1 MDQAELD
8 RFESQAAEIVGAAKG
23 LFDEFEA
30 RLAQALNEQK
40 LTNAQTR
47 DDAVQLRKVLQE
59 VVASSKAVVDS
70 REREANRIVQE
81 WKTLFQDLARKA
93 GQEQAQ
99 AFGESLSAGLRND
112 IAVLSKATK
121 QATGRLQW
129 SSILSWAVGVA
140 LAIPLTIA
148 LGVWALLP
156 SVDGVEPWRVQIAMQ
171 WLQPCE
177 VAGKPRL
184 CIAVDDKPRI
194 MPNGN
199 GIPVVPVRSL

>member
-30 RLAQALNEQK
+30 RLAQALNDQK

-59 VVASSKAVVDS
+59 VVASSKAVVDA
-70 REREANRIVQE
+70 REREGNRIVQE

-99 AFGESLSAGLRND
+99 AFGESLSAGLRKD
-112 IAVLSKATK
+112 ISALSKATQ

-129 SSILSWAVGVA
+129 SSIVSWAAGVA

-148 LGVWALLP
+148 IGVWALLP
-156 SVDGVEPWRVQIAMQ
+156 SVEGVEPWRVQIAMQ
-171 WLQPCE
+171 RLERCE
-177 VAGKPRL
+177 VAGKARL
-184 CIAVDDKPRI
+184 CIAVDDKPSLLKG
-194 MPNGN
+194 PSGQ
-199 GIPVVPVRSL
+199 PVTAVRGL

>member
-30 RLAQALNEQK
+30 RLAQALNDQK

-59 VVASSKAVVDS
+59 VVASSKAVVDA
-70 REREANRIVQE
+70 REREGNRIVQE

-99 AFGESLSAGLRND
+99 AFGESLSAGLRKD
-112 IAVLSKATK
+112 ISALSKATQ

-148 LGVWALLP
+148 IGVWALLP
-156 SVDGVEPWRVQIAMQ
+156 SVEGVDPLRVRVAMAF
-171 WLQPCE
+171 LEPCE
-177 VAGKPRL
+177 IKGKTRVCFP
-184 CIAVDDKPRI
+184 VDDNPEL
-194 MPNGN
+194 
-199 GIPVVPVRSL
+199 VRRKDGRELTAVRGL

>member
-1 MDQAELD
+1 MDQSGLD

-30 RLAQALNEQK
+30 RLAQALNDQK

-59 VVASSKAVVDS
+59 VVASSKAVVDA
-70 REREANRIVQE
+70 REREGNRIVQE

-99 AFGESLSAGLRND
+99 AFGESLSAGLRKD
-112 IAVLSKATK
+112 ISALSKATQ

-129 SSILSWAVGVA
+129 SSIVSWAVGVA

-148 LGVWALLP
+148 IGVWALLP
-156 SVDGVEPWRVQIAMQ
+156 SVEGVEPWRVQIAMQ
-171 WLQPCE
+171 RLERCE
-177 VAGKPRL
+177 VAGKVRL
-184 CIAVDDKPRI
+184 CIAVDDKPLLLK
-194 MPNGN
+194 GAS
-199 GIPVVPVRSL
+199 GQPVTAVRGL